1 MDYSIQQLQQVSELA
16 GFLTPIGDIAVIMDI
31 DADVLRMDIR
41 DRSNPVSSAYHKA
54 KAETALKLRR
64 QELELANVGSPLAV
78 QLTNGYLLN
87 MDSDEDL

>member
-1 MDYSIQQLQQVSELA
+1 MVSELA
-16 GFLTPIGDIAVIMDI
+16 GFLTPVSDIAVMMGVDV
-31 DADVLRMDIR
+31 DVLRIDIR
-41 DRSNPVSSAYHKA
+41 DRSSSVSFAYHKA
-54 KAETALKLRR
+54 KAETALKLRK

>member
-1 MDYSIQQLQQVSELA
+1 MDYSTKQLQQVSELA
-16 GFLTPIGDIAVIMDI
+16 GFLTPIGDIAVMMGMDV
-31 DADVLRMDIR
+31 DVLRMDIR
-41 DRSNPVSSAYHKA
+41 NRANPVSLAYHKA
-54 KAETALKLRR
+54 KAETALKLRK

>member
-1 MDYSIQQLQQVSELA
+1 MVSELA
-16 GFLTPIGDIAVIMDI
+16 GFLTPVSDIAVMMGV
-31 DADVLRMDIR
+31 DVLRIDIR
-41 DRSNPVSSAYHKA
+41 DRSSSVSLAYYKA
-54 KAETALKLRR
+54 KAETALKLRK

>member
-1 MDYSIQQLQQVSELA
+1 MDYSTQQLLKVSELA
-16 GFLTPIGDIAVIMDI
+16 GFLTPISDIAVIMCI
-31 DADVLRMDIR
+31 DVDVLRMDIR
-41 DRSNPVSSAYHKA
+41 DRANPVSLAYHKA
-54 KAETALKLRR
+54 KAETALKLRK